1 MFIACKFANEDERT
15 HCQRKKRDIV
25 LPFRSQDASLLGS
38 TEPFKN
44 TKNVKVF
51 WKSTLATSFMI
62 KEDTLAILV
71 PATAV
76 FAAITY

>member
-1 MFIACKFANEDERT
+1 MA
-15 HCQRKKRDIV
+15 IV
-25 LPFRSQDASLLGS
+25 LPFRSQDASLLSS
-38 TEPFKN
+38 TEQFNN
-44 TKNVKVF
+44 TKNAKVF

-76 FAAITY
+76 LAAFIY